1 MIVGSLFALVL
12 LGIVGYIV
20 YEVFLALLNVD
31 MEQDSGQLPT
41 TEVAGL

>member
-1 MIVGSLFALVL
+1 MIMIVGFLFAFVL

-31 MEQDSGQLPT
+31 MEQDSD
-41 TEVAGL
+41 EDIIFGL